1 MSLPY
6 LSCPSYGVCAV
17 NACPLDP
24 GSATHGG
31 RRVNLPG
38 DPEHECR
45 ASRTTRETIAAQHGR
60 PPSWGWLARERANDS
75 RARAQRASWAATPSG
90 ARARRR
96 AGLRTAPGTSI
107 VPRDYGVPAPLPVGL
122 GAR

>member
-1 MSLPY
+1 VAAHDARCALARESLARSLASQPQ
-6 LSCPSYGVCAV
+6 
-17 NACPLDP
+17 D
-24 GSATHGG
+24 GG

-107 VPRDYGVPAPLPVGL
+107 VPRDYGVPAPMPVGL